1 MELFSYSCIGNFLP
15 IHEDVLIRVK
25 KLAVIQALL
34 ISRLFVRNC
43 CFLPV
48 YRNPVLSKRYYF

>member
-15 IHEDVLIRVK
+15 IHKEMLIRVK

-43 CFLPV
+43 CFLSI
-48 YRNPVLSKRYYF
+48 YRNLVLSKHYYF